1 MDIVIDAS
9 AIIAVVANEPL
20 RDALIEVTRGADL
33 LAPLSVHWEMGNA
46 FSVMLRRNRAT
57 LEQAL
62 GAIRAYSNI
71 PIRLLD
77 VDLEAS
83 LEIASELGLYAYDAY
98 LIRCALQYSAPLLS
112 LDRGLVRAARELN
125 VQVIEVDG

>member
-9 AIIAVVANEPL
+9 AIIAVVAREPV
-20 RDALIEVTRGADL
+20 RDALIRVTRGADL
-33 LAPLSVHWEMGNA
+33 LAPHSVHWEIGNA
-46 FSVMLRRNRAT
+46 LSAMLRRNRAT

-62 GAIRAYSNI
+62 GAIRSYQSI

-83 LEIASELGLYAYDAY
+83 LEIVNRLDLYAYDAY
-98 LIRCALQYSAPLLS
+98 LIRCALQYNAPLLS
-112 LDRGLVRAARELN
+112 LDRGLVRAAQELD
-125 VQVIEVDG
+125 VQVVEVD